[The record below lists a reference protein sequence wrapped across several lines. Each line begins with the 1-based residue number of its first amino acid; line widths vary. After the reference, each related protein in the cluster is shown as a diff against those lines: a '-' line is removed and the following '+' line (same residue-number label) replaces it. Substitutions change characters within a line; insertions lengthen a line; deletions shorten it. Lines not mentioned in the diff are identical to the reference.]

1 MNSRIIKI
9 LLVFLF
15 GTALMIGSAFAEG
28 DGGNKQ
34 NRLNKPNGAP
44 IRAFMNINNI
54 STVIKN
60 TGISD
65 IDVGESNSGLIFPKG
80 SGKAAI
86 FISGLIWGAK
96 IEGDPQVRVGGSTYA
111 EGLQGGAILS
121 DGTVEDADAP
131 HVRIY
136 RVRPTVFPGGPNV
149 DVSVEANDEGLSESA
164 VRAQYET
171 DWTEWPA
178 EFGAPYYDGN
188 GNGMYDAVPDPD
200 PELRDIPGVFGA
212 DQTIW
217 YVANDTESGLTF
229 DLYGT
234 APMGIEMQATFWAYA
249 QTGALGNMFFRKYI
263 LTNKTDVWTGG
274 TPSGPQTFK
283 DMYVSMWSDPDV
295 GNSTDDF
302 AGSDTVL
309 SLSFA
314 YNALAN
320 DPTYNPL
327 PPPAAGFDFF
337 QGPLLDGVA
346 GEDRN
351 KNGVDDADDFAIFN
365 GEVVGPGKINLPMT
379 SSYYFARGDPSVT
392 DPTLQSSAGAD
403 QFYNFFQ
410 GKIGLTGDFFV
421 DPNTG
426 LETTFTLS
434 GDAQTGTGWVD
445 GQLIGPGDRRIG
457 MAAGPFDMA
466 PGEVQEVV
474 IAEIIAGAIPGVD
487 RLSAIGLLKF
497 YDQIAQVAYDNFFDL
512 PVPPPAPSIDAVE
525 LDRQILLDWSKDN
538 TKVLLTENFSEK
550 GYTFQGYNVYQLP
563 TAASS
568 VGEGVRLATFDVIDG
583 VGKISD
589 FIFDPTTGS
598 VVNVPVQF
606 GNDTGIKR
614 SFVITTDR
622 ISGGTPLINGI
633 KYYFAVTAYNYNP
646 ALGAIPNNLEN
657 PIRIITVIPNS
668 NDPGVTLGE
677 GNGDELDIT
686 HTNGLADGGPTVT
699 VVDPTATT
707 GHTYEVSFINQAQ
720 VRNEAGFWVPAGTTT
735 ILGPDTLTGTTITA
749 AAVFGGTPGTTE
761 LAFHLNVVHHY
772 YGWVDG
778 VILTFPGNVAIISS
792 PSFEAGGGTIDPVI
806 IGQEIHYGVTD
817 NSATGNGIFH
827 DGGEDWSVIVS
838 DLSTDLPVTIDWIAF
853 DDGYAGGGPPL
864 PGTATVNGI
873 GEATRNADLW
883 NVTDKNTG
891 QFVLQEESV
900 VDGTILYPPTDFFN
914 TDVGIDAAPI
924 VDGVQINLSIG
935 YAAPLTFADELL
947 TLNGEPL
954 RARLTDP
961 PWGIDDYTV
970 FGVIP
975 ALAANSSLGIG
986 TTDPTLLVQ
995 DYEFR
1000 YTGVSEIQNIN
1011 GVNTEVTVS
1020 GGQMATLYGARGY
1033 DIADHPL
1040 NPTPGSDEPFAIR
1053 VPFEVWSIDQDKQI
1067 NFMIYDR
1074 VGNPAVD
1081 DPFRA
1086 WNTGG
1091 RMYTAFVLSDY
1102 QEAAIPLTDPSLPQ
1116 FATWNMVWWANE
1128 WVIDDVL
1135 QVFYSNNVVP
1145 GLDTY
1150 EFTTTEGTFSTDL
1163 ARSQVGDINVFPN
1176 PYYGINSEELNK
1188 YNRFV
1193 TFTHLPDNAKVR
1205 IFNLAGVL
1213 VRTIEKDEEGQF
1225 LRWDLA
1231 NNAGLPVASGLYIAY
1246 IELPDLGETKILK
1259 VAIIQEQQILDR
1271 F

>member
-28 DGGNKQ
+28 DGGNKK
-34 NRLNKPNGAP
+34 NRLNKPDGAP
-44 IRAFMNINNI
+44 IRAFMNINSI

-86 FISGLIWGAK
+86 FISGLIWGAR

-111 EGLQGGAILS
+111 EGLQGGSILS
-121 DGTVEDADAP
+121 DGTVEDSDAP

-136 RVRPTVFPGGPNV
+136 RVRPTVFPGGPNI
-149 DVSVEANDEGLSESA
+149 DVSGEANDEGLSESA
-164 VRAQYET
+164 VRAQYEL

-178 EFGAPYYDGN
+178 EFGAPFFDAEPTDGIYN
-188 GNGMYDAVPDPD
+188 PDPSSGD
-200 PELRDIPGVFGA
+200 VPGVFGA

-217 YVANDTESGLTF
+217 YVANDTEEGLTQ

-234 APMGIEMQATFWAYA
+234 NPLGIEMQATFWAYA
-249 QTGALGNMFFRKYI
+249 QTGALGNMFFRRYKI
-263 LTNKTDVWTGG
+263 FNKTDVWVGG
-274 TPSGPQTFK
+274 TSSGPQTFE

-309 SLSFA
+309 SLSYA

-337 QGPLLDGVA
+337 QGPLLVGVA

-351 KNGVDDADDFAIFN
+351 KNGVDDASDFAIFD
-365 GEVVGPGKINLPMT
+365 GEVVGPGFINLPMT
-379 SSYYFARGDPSVT
+379 ASYYFARGDASVV
-392 DPTLQSSAGAD
+392 DPTLGSSAGSD

-410 GKIGLTGDFFV
+410 GKIGLTGEFFV

-426 LETTFTLS
+426 LETTFTLA
-434 GDAQTGTGWVD
+434 GDAQAGTGWVD

-457 MAAGPFDMA
+457 MAAGPFDMP
-466 PGEVQEVV
+466 PGAVQEIV
-474 IAEIIAGAIPGVD
+474 IAEICAGAIPGVD

-512 PVPPPAPSIDAVE
+512 PIPPPAPSVDAVE
-525 LDRQILLDWSKDN
+525 LNRQIILDWSKDN
-538 TKVLLTENFSEK
+538 SKVLLTENFSSK

-563 TAASS
+563 SAAAS

-589 FIFDPTTGS
+589 FVFDPTTGS
-598 VVNVPVQF
+598 VVRIPVQF

-614 SFVITTDR
+614 SIEITTDK
-622 ISGGTPLINGI
+622 IKGGIPLINGI
-633 KYYFAVTAYNYNP
+633 RYHFAVTAYNYNP
-646 ALGAIPNNLEN
+646 SPTAIPNNLEN
-657 PIRIITVIPNS
+657 PIKIITVIPNS

-686 HTNGLADGGPTVT
+686 HTSGLADGGPTVT
-699 VVDPTATT
+699 IVDPTATT
-707 GHTYEVSFINQAQ
+707 GHTYEVNFIQQAQ
-720 VRNEAGFWVPAGTTT
+720 VRNEAGFWVPAGTTR
-735 ILGPDTLTGTTITA
+735 IFGPDTLTGTTITA
-749 AAVFGGTPGTTE
+749 AAVFGAAAGTTE
-761 LAFHLNVVHHY
+761 LAFHLDVVHHY

-778 VILTFPGNVAIISS
+778 VILTFPEDVAIIAS
-792 PSFEAGGGTIDPVI
+792 PPFEAGGGTITPVI

-827 DGGEDWSVIVS
+827 DGGEDWNVIVS
-838 DLSTDLPVTIDWIAF
+838 DISGILPVTVDWVAF
-853 DDGYAGGGPPL
+853 DDGYAGGGDPL
-864 PGTATVNGI
+864 PGIATVNVI
-873 GEATRNADLW
+873 GEATRTADLW
-883 NVTDKNTG
+883 NVIDKNTG

-914 TDVGIDAAPI
+914 TDVGVDAAPI
-924 VDGVQINLSIG
+924 VDGYQINLSIG

-954 RARLTDP
+954 RARVQGP

-975 ALAANSSLGIG
+975 ALAADASLGVG
-986 TTDPTLLVQ
+986 TRDPALLVQ

-1000 YTGVSEIQNIN
+1000 FTGVAEIQNIG

-1020 GGQMATLYGARGY
+1020 GGSIATLYGARGY
-1033 DIADHPL
+1033 DIAIHPL
-1040 NPTPGSDEPFAIR
+1040 NPNPGSSDPFAIQ

-1067 NFMIYDR
+1067 NFMVYDR
-1074 VGNPAVD
+1074 EGDPTAD
-1081 DPFRA
+1081 DPFRV

-1091 RMYTAFVLSDY
+1091 RMYTAFVLTDY
-1102 QEAAIPLTDPSLPQ
+1102 AEVAIPLDDPSLPAA
-1116 FATWNMVWWANE
+1116 ATWNMVWWANE

-1150 EFTTTEGTFSTDL
+1150 EFTTTAGTFSSDL

-1176 PYYGINSEELNK
+1176 PYYGINSEEINK

-1193 TFTHLPDNAKVR
+1193 TFTHLPEKAKVR

-1213 VRTIEKDEEGQF
+1213 VRTIDKTDEGQF

-1231 NNAGLPVASGLYIAY
+1231 NDSGLPVASGLYLAY
-1246 IELPDLGETKILK
+1246 IELTDLGETTILK